1 MTDLNR
7 MQHQSIRRNSG
18 PFLFEDMQEDPG
30 ALDRLDIQ
38 FRWGHYG
45 IQLLRCHLTSFP
57 PAHVVPFHK
66 HHNYEF
72 HFIPRGKGM
81 VTLVDGTFPV
91 HAGMFYL
98 TGPQV
103 MHQQE
108 ADPHEDM
115 YELCLHLEI
124 VPLQDEHCAHDQQLP
139 IPPHSIVRT
148 DSPESLGER
157 PVDTAYWGEQWEVA
171 EAEAC
176 IRELNQMPA
185 TPTLDLFNAMHWFL
199 SAYIAWRDQE
209 LGAFTTIRQAVI
221 QILLRV
227 ARAHESAHSVHLR
240 PTIPARDMHTYRYR
254 LATQYIRDNYAR
266 PLVLEEVAE
275 SLNISSRQLQRI
287 LYDHAQDTFS
297 GYLERYR
304 LAQVCEALTY
314 SEQTIGQIATAHGFS
329 SSSYLHTVFKKRLG
343 LTPLEYRQQ
352 QRRTD
357 LFRTPDALAIPNPF
371 IPHGD
376 VLAHDVQTGAP
387 STL

>member
-1 MTDLNR
+1 MTALNR
-7 MQHQSIRRNSG
+7 VQQAIRRNSG
-18 PFLFEDMQEDPG
+18 PFLFEDMQEDPH

-72 HFIPRGKGM
+72 HFIPRGRGT
-81 VTLVDGTFPV
+81 VTLVNGTFPV
-91 HAGMFYL
+91 HSGMFYL

-108 ADPHEDM
+108 ADPQEDM

-124 VPLQDEHCAHDQQLP
+124 LPLEDGHCANGQVEQH
-139 IPPHSIVRT
+139 PHT
-148 DSPESLGER
+148 DNPLRLSTPDHAHTDNPLRLSDPDSRRDNPLRLSEPGNTS
-157 PVDTAYWGEQWEVA
+157 WGEQWEIA

-176 IRELNQMPA
+176 IQQLNQMPA

-199 SAYIAWRDQE
+199 SAHIAWRDQE
-209 LGAFTTIRQAVI
+209 LGAFTTIRQSVI
-221 QILLRV
+221 QILLRA
-227 ARAHESAHSVHLR
+227 ARAYGSAHSVHVR
-240 PTIPARDMHTYRYR
+240 PIIPARDMNIYRYR

-275 SLNISSRQLQRI
+275 SLNISARQLQRI

-314 SEQTIGQIATAHGFS
+314 SEQTIGQIAVAHGFS

-352 QRRTD
+352 QRRNG
-357 LFRTPDALAIPNPF
+357 LIRTPDALSFHP
-371 IPHGD
+371 
-376 VLAHDVQTGAP
+376 LR
-387 STL
+387 